1 MDVDSCI
8 VKLSQ
13 PHIHRATGL
22 MFKLDDSI
30 VTACKL
36 RPTACTSN
44 VRVWKNR
51 VVGCQDT
58 QQDVK
63 KARSRK
69 PTVPSDVE
77 PDSSSDTDATVEQDY
92 GSDAEYR
99 LKKKI
104 SSDIFKYFMHTTL
117 QQQVDM
123 QVDISEAVQLHWKH
137 LEAKRTV

>member
-1 MDVDSCI
+1 
-8 VKLSQ
+8 
-13 PHIHRATGL
+13 
-22 MFKLDDSI
+22 MFKLGNSI

-36 RPTACTSN
+36 RPAACTSN
-44 VRVWKNR
+44 VRVWRKR
-51 VVGCQDT
+51 VAGCQGT

-63 KARSRK
+63 KARRPK
-69 PTVPSDVE
+69 PAVPSDVE
-77 PDSSSDTDATVEQDY
+77 PDNSSDTDATVEQDY

-123 QVDISEAVQLHWKH
+123 QIDISEAVQLHWKQ
-137 LEAKRTV
+137 LEAKRAV